1 MFMRL
6 HINMT
11 NDFVLDLSELNLIS
25 ITKSLVE
32 LENLM
37 TDRYKKLLI
46 HKIKFSAKTNKRHE
60 KFIYFSEEQRF
71 RNTLH

>member
-1 MFMRL
+1 
-6 HINMT
+6 MT

-37 TDRYKKLLI
+37 TDRYKKI
-46 HKIKFSAKTNKRHE
+46 AYTQNKVQC
-60 KFIYFSEEQRF
+60 KDK
-71 RNTLH
+71 

>member
-1 MFMRL
+1 
-6 HINMT
+6 MT

-46 HKIKFSAKTNKRHE
+46 YKIKFSAKTNKRHE
-60 KFIYFSEEQRF
+60 KFKYFSEEQRF